1 MRQGRAADQMRE
13 VAIEPNW
20 LTHAEGSALVS
31 FGATRVLCACS
42 VEDRVPPFRRE
53 SGGGWVTAEYALLP
67 RSTLTRTAREV
78 VRGAPGGRTH
88 EIQRLIGRS
97 LRAVV
102 DLDRLGERSLWLDAD
117 VLEADGGTRT
127 AAVCGCYVA
136 MAIAISGLVRSGALA
151 ASPICQPVA
160 AVSVGVVDGEALLDL
175 EYQEDVRAE
184 VDMNV
189 VLTAQGQFVEVQGT
203 AERAPFSEP
212 TLARLLTLARK
223 GIGELLAV
231 QEEAIARSA
240 RP

>member
-1 MRQGRAADQMRE
+1 MRQGRAVDQMR
-13 VAIEPNW
+13 VVTIEPNW
-20 LTHAEGSALVS
+20 LSHAEGSALVS

-42 VEDRVPPFRRE
+42 VEDKVPPFRRG

-67 RSTLTRTAREV
+67 RSTLTRTPREV

-102 DLDRLGERSLWLDAD
+102 DLDQLGERSLWLDAD

-127 AAVCGCYVA
+127 AAVTGCYVA
-136 MAIAISGLVRSGALA
+136 MALAVSGLVRSGVVAK
-151 ASPICQPVA
+151 SPIRQPLA

-189 VLTAQGQFVEVQGT
+189 VLTAGGQFVEVQAT
-203 AERAPFSEP
+203 AERAPFAEP
-212 TLARLLTLARK
+212 TLNRLLALAKK
-223 GIGELLAV
+223 GIAELLVV
-231 QEEAIARSA
+231 QETAIAA
-240 RP
+240 AHKP

>member
-1 MRQGRAADQMRE
+1 MRQGRRADQMRA
-13 VAIEPNW
+13 VTISPNW
-20 LTHAEGSALVS
+20 LTHAEGSALICC
-31 FGATRVLCACS
+31 GATRVLCACS
-42 VEDRVPPFRRE
+42 VEERVPPFRRG

-67 RSTLTRTAREV
+67 RSTVTRTPREV
-78 VRGAPGGRTH
+78 AKGAPGGRTH

-102 DLDRLGERSLWLDAD
+102 DLDQLGERSLWLDAD

-127 AAVCGCYVA
+127 AAVTGCYVA
-136 MAIAISGLVRSGALA
+136 MAIAVSGLVRSGVLA
-151 ASPICQPVA
+151 QSPIRQPVA

-189 VLTAQGQFVEVQGT
+189 VLTGAGQFVEVQGT
-203 AERAPFSEP
+203 AEGAPFSEA
-212 TLARLLTLARK
+212 TLARLLALARG
-223 GIGELLAV
+223 GIATLLSV

-240 RP
+240 GG